1 MHAFLGLTVTKLS
14 SLKTVRFFWPTLY
27 STIFI
32 NFFITYIQN
41 HNRNKTNT
49 YINQQT
55 TSAWEASSTD
65 NTDEDL
71 IPRRVPVRRTNAAS
85 RFNTP
90 ATFPVPSAFR
100 TVALVRRCYRSISK
114 SLADDHVA
122 QLTHYVAHCLT
133 FTGASYQS
141 HTSARTV
148 DHTWPPHAGR
158 WSSQR

>member
-1 MHAFLGLTVTKLS
+1 MY
-14 SLKTVRFFWPTLY
+14 R
-27 STIFI
+27 
-32 NFFITYIQN
+32 
-41 HNRNKTNT
+41 
-49 YINQQT
+49 NQQT

-71 IPRRVPVRRTNAAS
+71 IPRRVPVRRTKAAS

-114 SLADDHVA
+114 SLTDDHVA
-122 QLTHYVAHCLT
+122 QLTHYVTHCLT

-141 HTSARTV
+141 RTSARTV

-158 WSSQR
+158 WSGQRQGHSLPSVTVPLLAEVAVRVSLVSVEVD